1 MDGIGFL
8 FILSITGHGQ
18 VLHLNHASCL
28 MQADRKILVPRVIL
42 RSAAAASS
50 PIVEVIRASLV
61 SLASLHFRTC
71 YTAQRASSRD
81 WRRVP
86 FCHRVSGRR

>member
-8 FILSITGHGQ
+8 YIQSITGHGQ
-18 VLHLNHASCL
+18 VLYLNHASCL

-42 RSAAAASS
+42 RSAASS
-50 PIVEVIRASLV
+50 PIVEVIRATLAF
-61 SLASLHFRTC
+61 LASFHFRTC
-71 YTAQRASSRD
+71 YPARRASSRD

-86 FCHRVSGRR
+86 IYHRVSVRQ